1 MEYCKSSQRFHIE
14 MFWTCPCPEVKDAKV
29 GSARQE
35 VPRRRFMAV
44 VKLLV
49 VVREKD
55 VKDSG

>member
-1 MEYCKSSQRFHIE
+1 

-49 VVREKD
+49 VVRKKD
-55 VKDSG
+55 AKDSG